1 MKKIL
6 VTGALGQL
14 GKEISDFYS
23 HRPDIELVLTDVDEL
38 DITRIEAVTEY
49 VKKIKPYAII
59 NCAAYTAVDACEDNL
74 DIAFKVNAIGPRNL
88 AIAASKTDSKIVHIS
103 TDYIFDG
110 KNKNK
115 YTEFDIPNPCSVYGA
130 SKLEGENFI
139 KEFSK
144 KYFIIRTAWLY
155 GEGKNFVNTMLK
167 LSETKEEI
175 SVVND
180 QYGTPTSTKTV
191 VEIIDLL
198 LFTDNYGIYNGTC
211 EGMCSWADF
220 AEEIFRLAG
229 KNTIVKRIS
238 SDEYPAKATRPAN
251 SVLDNY
257 MLRIVL
263 NYTAPDWKQ
272 QIEKYIKDRMK
283 K

>member
-6 VTGALGQL
+6 VTGATGQL
-14 GKEISDFYS
+14 GKEISAFYS
-23 HRPDIELVLTDVDEL
+23 NRPDMELVLTDVDEL

-49 VKKIKPYAII
+49 VDGIKPYAII
-59 NCAAYTAVDACEDNL
+59 NCAAYTAVDACEDNQ
-74 DIAFKVNAIGPRNL
+74 DMAFKVNAIGPRNL

-115 YTEFDIPNPCSVYGA
+115 YTEFDIPNPCSVYGK
-130 SKLEGENFI
+130 SKLEGENFV

-167 LSETKEEI
+167 LAETKKEI

-229 KNTIVKRIS
+229 KNTTVKRIT
-238 SDEYPAKATRPAN
+238 SDEYPAKATRPEN

-257 MLRIVL
+257 MLRVVM